1 MLGQCHQ
8 THNPKHRCLFF
19 FSSRR
24 RHTICAIVSGFQ
36 TCALPIC
43 HVSCLA
49 ECRLSRKI
57 LPGPCLLRSHVRCG
71 HQRQDLWKMGG
82 SGESGWRGMRPVRKE
97 WIWSGG
103 VYLAGLLFFWF
114 SLPEPLF
121 REPTSYLIESRE
133 GALLGARVAA
143 DGQWR
148 FPAGPAIPEKFT
160 QALITFED
168 KRFYS
173 HPGID
178 PLAMARALRQN
189 LLAGGV
195 VSGGSPISMQV
206 IRLARQKP
214 RTLYQKCIELVPVL
228 RLEFQ
233 YC

>member
-1 MLGQCHQ
+1 
-8 THNPKHRCLFF
+8 
-19 FSSRR
+19 
-24 RHTICAIVSGFQ
+24 
-36 TCALPIC
+36 
-43 HVSCLA
+43 
-49 ECRLSRKI
+49 
-57 LPGPCLLRSHVRCG
+57 
-71 HQRQDLWKMGG
+71 
-82 SGESGWRGMRPVRKE
+82 MRPVLKE
-97 WIWSGG
+97 WRWSGW
-103 VYLAGLLFFWF
+103 VYLSGRLFFWF

-195 VSGGSPISMQV
+195 VSGGSTVSMQV
-206 IRLARQKP
+206 IRLARKKP
-214 RTLYQKCIELVPVL
+214 RTLYQKCIELVLAL
-228 RLEFQ
+228 RLELQ
-233 YC
+233 YSKEEILAIYARNAPFGGNVVGLEAASWRYFGRRPARLSWGEATALAVLPNSPSLVYPGKNSCILEAKRNRL

>member
-1 MLGQCHQ
+1 
-8 THNPKHRCLFF
+8 
-19 FSSRR
+19 
-24 RHTICAIVSGFQ
+24 
-36 TCALPIC
+36 
-43 HVSCLA
+43 
-49 ECRLSRKI
+49 
-57 LPGPCLLRSHVRCG
+57 
-71 HQRQDLWKMGG
+71 
-82 SGESGWRGMRPVRKE
+82 MRPVLKE

-173 HPGID
+173 HPGIRSEEHTSE
-178 PLAMARALRQN
+178 LQSLMR
-189 LLAGGV
+189 
-195 VSGGSPISMQV
+195 ISYAV
-206 IRLARQKP
+206 FCLKNKKNP
-214 RTLYQKCIELVPVL
+214 Y
-228 RLEFQ
+228 
-233 YC
+233 